1 MQEACLRLS
10 AGGAR
15 AGKANVDGPGVVV
28 MSISL
33 EEVERVGDDWQVAVK
48 SVCDSGSPA
57 ASDKMR

>member
-10 AGGAR
+10 AGGTR

-33 EEVERVGDDWQVAVK
+33 EKIERVGEDLQAL
-48 SVCDSGSPA
+48 
-57 ASDKMR
+57 R